1 MDFPF
6 VNRELSWLDF
16 NRRVLQEA
24 QDESVPLIERI
35 RFIGIFSNNLDEF
48 YKVRYATV
56 KRIAQVE
63 AENPSDETNKAE
75 QLLQEITR
83 KTIALQ
89 DESFTTIKQLTE
101 QLKEE
106 HIYVLNEQMLDD
118 DHAAFVHEYFN
129 EKVSPSLLA
138 VLINDDTRMPNTKG
152 SNVFLGVRMEQ
163 DNSTEPLYALIQIP
177 THLDRMVVL
186 PPRGNKKYVMLLD
199 DLIRHQMRHI
209 FSIFSPTSITAHMVK
224 FTRDAELDF
233 DDDINK
239 SYVDKIA
246 SSVRE
251 RVGGDPVRFV
261 YDKNIGADTLELL
274 LEKFQI
280 GSRDSIIPGGR
291 YHNRRDYMK
300 FPSLGRTD
308 LLYPKNQPLPI
319 AGFSLEHSLL
329 SQIAKKDYLQFT
341 PYHTFAYVIKFLRE
355 AAIDPKVKSIYI
367 TIYRLSKDSQV
378 ANALIQAARN
388 GKKVTVQIEL
398 QARFDEAANIRYAE
412 LLKNEG
418 VQLIFGIPSLKVHS
432 KICLIQRQEGEKL
445 KRYGF
450 ISTGNFNEST
460 ARIYTDYTLFT
471 ANQQILKEVHRVFS
485 FLETTFKVPSHKRLL
500 ISPFTTSSGLKE
512 RIDRE
517 IALAQEGKNALI
529 RIKINNITN
538 HEMVT
543 SLYKASQAGVQIR
556 MIVRGICCL
565 VPGIP
570 GISENIE
577 VISIVDRFL
586 EHPRMVIFENGGN
599 RDILISSADWMTRN
613 LDNRVEVSC
622 PIYDKETQQELVDTF
637 ELSWND
643 NVKSR
648 WVNEPNKAFYRT
660 NGAAPLRSQEATYS
674 YYQNKLDNA

>member
-1 MDFPF
+1 MELPF

-24 QDESVPLIERI
+24 QDERVPLIERI

-63 AENPSDETNKAE
+63 AELDSVAGQKAE
-75 QLLQEITR
+75 QLLQEITQ
-83 KTIALQ
+83 KTTALQ
-89 DESFTTIKQLTE
+89 DDSFATIKQLTE
-101 QLKEE
+101 ELKSEQ
-106 HIYVLNEQMLDD
+106 IFVLDEKMLDEE
-118 DHAAFVHEYFN
+118 HAAFVHQYFN
-129 EKVSPSLLA
+129 EKVSPSLLT
-138 VLINDDTRMPNTKG
+138 VIISEQTRMPNTKG
-152 SNVFLGVRMEQ
+152 NNVFLGVRLEQ
-163 DNSTEPLYALIQIP
+163 ANATEPLYALIEIP
-177 THLDRMVVL
+177 AHLNRIVVL
-186 PPRGNKKYVMLLD
+186 PARGEKQYVMLLD
-199 DLIRHQMRHI
+199 DLIRHQMQYI
-209 FSIFSPTSITAHMVK
+209 FSVFSPISITAYMVK

-261 YDKNIGADTLELL
+261 YDKKIEPDMLDLL
-274 LEKFQI
+274 LDKFQI

-308 LLYPKNQPLPI
+308 LLYDKKPPLPI
-319 AGFSLEHSLL
+319 KGFSLDQSILT
-329 SQIAKKDYLQFT
+329 QIAKKDFLLYT
-341 PYHTFAYVIKFLRE
+341 PYHSFAYVIKFLRE
-355 AAIDPKVKSIYI
+355 AALDPKVKSIFI
-367 TIYRLSKDSQV
+367 TIYRLSDNSQV

-388 GKKVTVQIEL
+388 GKQVTVQIEL
-398 QARFDEAANIRYAE
+398 QARFDEESNIRYAE
-412 LLKNEG
+412 ILKNEG
-418 VQLIFGIPSLKVHS
+418 VHLIFGVPSLKVHS
-432 KICLIQRQEGEKL
+432 KICLIQRQEANKL
-445 KRYGF
+445 MRYGF

-471 ANQQILKEVHRVFS
+471 VNQQLLKEVNRVFN
-485 FLETTFKVPSHKRLL
+485 FLEKSYKVPSHKHLL
-500 ISPFTTSSGLKE
+500 ISPFTTSTGLKE
-512 RIDRE
+512 RIERE
-517 IALAQEGKNALI
+517 IGLAKEGKNALI
-529 RIKINNITN
+529 RIKINNLTN
-538 HEMVT
+538 YDMVEA
-543 SLYKASQAGVQIR
+543 LYNASQAGVQIR

-565 VPGIP
+565 VPGVK

-577 VISIVDRFL
+577 VISVVDRFL
-586 EHPRMVIFENGGN
+586 EHPRMVIFENGGD
-599 RDILISSADWMTRN
+599 RDIFISSSDWMTRN

-622 PIYDKETQQELVDTF
+622 PIYDKEIQQELVDTF

-648 WVNEPNKAFYRT
+648 WVNDDSKPVYRT
-660 NGAAPLRSQEATYS
+660 NGAATLRSQEATYL
-674 YYQNKLDNA
+674 YYYNKIKTP